1 MPWFGNKIHQARKR
15 MLCVHFY
22 SGACCTV
29 HAVFTLVKLVAVHS
43 MVPCLNQVIKLRRS
57 LLRNAPADQSNIPT
71 YINQAWIVTHRH
83 LVSVQW
89 NDWLIMDRLYYSFES
104 SKMFLSLP
112 KARYAC
118 ICETQSELWITLI
131 QCDMHSGAEHWTS
144 VFNEQCLLNPCLM
157 HTVY

>member
-1 MPWFGNKIHQARKR
+1 MYF
-15 MLCVHFY
+15 VHFY
-22 SGACCTV
+22 SGGCCTV
-29 HAVFTLVKLVAVHS
+29 YSVFTPVKLVAVHS
-43 MVPCLNQVIKLRRS
+43 VVTGLNQVIKLRRS

-89 NDWLIMDRLYYSFES
+89 NDWLMIIMIIWWAGYYYFES
-104 SKMFLSLP
+104 PNIFLSLT